1 MKKFILIA
9 IAGILFQRGY
19 SQSNIICTNPSAEQV
34 MKGNYDPQIYNPPI
48 IINNPDSIL
57 KIITQQISPDSLH
70 ADLDMLATFY
80 TRNTGSDTVSNS
92 TGIGAARRWAYQK
105 FSEIGAANNNRLI
118 PSYLQFE
125 FAICGFNQHRNIFAV
140 LPGADTLDK
149 SIVIVEAHIDSR
161 CGVLCDVTCLAQ
173 GMEDNAS
180 GTALVLELAR
190 IMSKCVFNRTIVFLL
205 NIGEEQ
211 GLYGANAFSLYAQQ
225 NAIPIH
231 AVMNN
236 DIVGGIVCGN
246 TSSPPSCPGFANIDS
261 SNVRLF
267 SFGGFNSLHKQFAR
281 FMKLEYKEKALPLV
295 SVPTQIH
302 IMSAEDRTGRGGD
315 HIPFRQ
321 SLFTAIRMSSANEN
335 GNANTS
341 NPNYQDRQHTS
352 NDILGLNTDL
362 DPELDTF
369 FVDFN
374 YLSRNAVINATGVG
388 MAAIGPLTPNF
399 IVTLVGDTTVAVTIT
414 EQTQYQQYRIGVRT
428 STNDWDSV
436 YTFSNSLTDTIVL
449 QAPGATIFS
458 VASVDSNG
466 IESLFSEE
474 ILLNVVGI
482 ESAGNNVVQGIQ
494 LLPNTP
500 NPTDEQT
507 IITIV
512 SDKELKNKSA
522 YVIIHDINGK
532 EITRIPIVI
541 RRGVNEVLY
550 NHGFHASGIF
560 NCTLYVNGEK
570 NDSVKMIFNK

>member
-80 TRNTGSDTVSNS
+80 TRNSGSDTVSNS

-105 FSEIGAANNNRLI
+105 FSEIGASNNNRLI

-140 LPGADTLDK
+140 LPGADTSDK

-352 NDILGLNTDL
+352 DDILGLNTDL

-374 YLSRNAVINATGVG
+374 YLSRNAVINATGIG

-449 QAPGATIFS
+449 QGPGATIFS

-482 ESAGNNVVQGIQ
+482 ESPGNAVQGIQ
-494 LLPNTP
+494 LLPNAP

-512 SDKELKNKSA
+512 SDKELKNKSS
-522 YVIIHDINGK
+522 YVIIHDTHGK
-532 EITRIPIVI
+532 EITKIPVVI

-570 NDSVKMIFNK
+570 NNSVKMIFNK